1 MLSGAGLTIHRLFL
15 DIGDSLLVYTD
26 GLTEAR
32 DPAGEQYGLQRVQN
46 LAVRHRGMAPSDLV
60 VEYLS
65 DLLNFTEGA
74 KQTDDL
80 TLLAIRRTP

>member
-1 MLSGAGLTIHRLFL
+1 MDVSGV
-15 DIGDSLLVYTD
+15 GDSLLVYTD

-32 DPAGEQYGLQRVQN
+32 DPGGEQYGLQRVRN
-46 LAVRHRGMAPSDLV
+46 LAARHHGLKPSDLV
-60 VEYLS
+60 VECLS
-65 DLLNFTEGA
+65 DLLNFTKGA